1 MRTITLDVRRVRT
14 RRTLLRRL
22 KAALELPE
30 ACGENLDALYDLLS
44 CEDRPAQVALLL
56 PRSPKGEL
64 AELLPKL
71 TQMLADVAS
80 ENPRLTFE
88 MQ

>member
-1 MRTITLDVRRVRT
+1 MRTVTLDVRRVRT
-14 RRTLLRRL
+14 RRTLLQRI
-22 KAALELPE
+22 KSALELPE
-30 ACGENLDALYDLLS
+30 SCGENLDALYDLLS

-71 TQMLADVAS
+71 TQMLEDVEK
-80 ENPRLTFE
+80 ENPRLSFE
-88 MQ
+88 IL